1 MARITVEDCIDKVDT
16 RFELVM
22 LASQRARKIGT
33 GSPLTVD
40 RDNDKNT
47 VVALREISEET
58 LTPESLKEDLT
69 QSHQRILFTEES
81 DEEPTIDLMEGEAEW
96 GALTKSAEENPEP
109 SLENL
114 AGLAE

>member
-1 MARITVEDCIDKVDT
+1 MARVTVEDCIDKVDT

-22 LASQRARKIGT
+22 LASQRA
-33 GSPLTVD
+33 LTID

-58 LTPESLKEDLT
+58 IATEDMKEDLT
-69 QSHQRILFTEES
+69 QSHQRIIFTEETE
-81 DEEPTIDLMEGEAEW
+81 EEPTIDLMEGEAEW
-96 GALTKSAEENPEP
+96 NTLTKTAEENPEP

-114 AGLAE
+114 AGISE